1 MKGEGG
7 PLSLPPGLLALLLG
21 LPKFSLSPCPLSLV
35 GPSPSPSPA
44 LPLPGTPSAVGGPS
58 SSLPWPGRWEPLW
71 GRGSSASGISPAS
84 GQQEV
89 CPWRGEPCS
98 WPQASYSARPKFRGG
113 AWGLPLI
120 STLQVRG
127 SGLRGP
133 ESNRRSGWGPDG
145 GTGGRWGRP
154 ASPQAGFGP
163 PGCGAVGRGLS
174 GSLSFPG
181 WLCVPG
187 GCGLGTEP

>member
-21 LPKFSLSPCPLSLV
+21 LPNSLSPCPLSLV

-174 GSLSFPG
+174 GRLSSPG

>member
-1 MKGEGG
+1 M
-7 PLSLPPGLLALLLG
+7 
-21 LPKFSLSPCPLSLV
+21 
-35 GPSPSPSPA
+35 
-44 LPLPGTPSAVGGPS
+44 
-58 SSLPWPGRWEPLW
+58 
-71 GRGSSASGISPAS
+71 GRGSSASGISPAF

-98 WPQASYSARPKFRGG
+98 WPQASYSARPKFRGS
-113 AWGLPLI
+113 AWGFPLI

-133 ESNRRSGWGPDG
+133 ESNPRSGWGPVG
-145 GTGGRWGRP
+145 GTGERWERP

-163 PGCGAVGRGLS
+163 PGCEAVGRGLS
-174 GSLSFPG
+174 GRLFSPG

-187 GCGLGTEP
+187 GCGLGTALIRGCSSAALALWAPGWPGAERCARRVHTLLVLVLTLPGTRGRKGGAWKPFSDASVSPPGAVADERG